1 MGADADPSAAVLRA
15 EVRRI
20 LGEQTP
26 ELLGTGRDPASYGGN
41 HGKIPEL
48 KISNKDVEHGN
59 ITDFTYIIY
68 IYIYTPIYFY
78 SLNVNI

>member
-41 HGKIPEL
+41 HGKIPEQ

-59 ITDFTYIIY
+59 ITDFTYIKIY
-68 IYIYTPIYFY
+68 
-78 SLNVNI
+78 NIFEYKQL